1 MRRIATL
8 AALAALSAPIADA
21 ATVILDNF
29 ETNTSADYTAV
40 NDGTPNGT
48 QTFAFDY
55 VAAGIPLAPR
65 SLAGEGKGL
74 RMTANDSATAVDAW
88 TLFHNTNVAANQYT
102 LKVDVWMNFAVA
114 VASTEY
120 AQVGVAGNGTTFN
133 SVFTPISGSGA
144 FLAFTGDG
152 GSASDYRWF
161 RAPANSLADD
171 PATAPAISSTT
182 LPNTHPSYLG
192 NGSNNT
198 NTFFANLFPLGT
210 RTAPSV
216 AGSPGNMWTTVTI
229 DVDNI
234 AKTIDFSMT
243 NPDTGVTALVFS
255 GGFAGDLNGLV
266 SLGVNDPFT
275 SVDAGSVFTLYDN
288 LEVTVV
294 PEPSAVL
301 LFVAGLIAAQTR
313 RRV

>member
-8 AALAALSAPIADA
+8 AALAALSATFADA
-21 ATVILDNF
+21 ATVILDDF

-74 RMTANDSATAVDAW
+74 RLTANDSAAAVDAW
-88 TLFHNTNVAANQYT
+88 TLFHNTSVAAPQYT

-114 VASTEY
+114 TASTEY

-161 RAPANSLADD
+161 RDAANSFADD
-171 PATAPAISSTT
+171 PAAPGVLQSTT
-182 LPNTHPSYLG
+182 LPNSHPSYLG
-192 NGSNNT
+192 HGSNNT
-198 NTFFANLFPLGT
+198 GAFYTSLFPLGS

-243 NPDTGVTALVFS
+243 NPNTAVTELVFS
-255 GGFAGDLNGLV
+255 GGFIGDLNGLV
-266 SLGVNDPFT
+266 SLGVNDTFT
-275 SVDAGSVFTLYDN
+275 SVDGGTVFTLYDN
-288 LEVTVV
+288 LEVTI
-294 PEPSAVL
+294 PEPSSAL
-301 LFVAGLIAAQTR
+301 LVVAGLAAAQLR
-313 RRV
+313 RRG